1 MSPERMKRM
10 GVIAMERRALL
21 GGAAALVLSGC
32 SSDLIGPPPAGRIYT
47 LNPSFATGGTGEKV
61 DWALAIDRP
70 EVPGGLDGDR
80 IALYQPGGVQ
90 DFYADA
96 TWPDRLPA
104 LVQRALL
111 DGFEAS
117 GRIAAVSREQDALHT
132 DYALMTEVKDFSA
145 RYAARDGIPTVT
157 VTIMAKLVA
166 AHGRRIV
173 GSLTASHSEAAGANS
188 VAAVAQ
194 ALTEQLRRAVL
205 DIVGW
210 ALAQPAPAP
219 EMPQET
225 PGR

>member
-1 MSPERMKRM
+1 MSQKQTATPLM
-10 GVIAMERRALL
+10 ARRILLLGPAALL
-21 GGAAALVLSGC
+21 LSGC
-32 SSDLIGPPPAGRIYT
+32 AGNLIGPPPAGRIYT
-47 LNPSFATGGTGEKV
+47 LSPSFATGGSGQKV

-70 EVPGGLDGDR
+70 EVPGGLDSDR
-80 IALYQPGGVQ
+80 IALFQPEGMQ

-117 GRIAAVSREQDALHT
+117 GRIAAVSREQDALHA

-145 RYAARDGIPTVT
+145 RYATRDGIPTVT

-166 AHGRRIV
+166 VHGRRII

-188 VAAVAQ
+188 AAAVAQ

-210 ALAQPAPAP
+210 ALSQPSPVP